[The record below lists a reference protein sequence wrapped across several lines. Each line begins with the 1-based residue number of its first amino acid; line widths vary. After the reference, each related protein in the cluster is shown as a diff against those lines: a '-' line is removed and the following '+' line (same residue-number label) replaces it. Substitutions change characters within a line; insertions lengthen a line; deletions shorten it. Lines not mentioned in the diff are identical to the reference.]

1 MKKIYS
7 KKTIIII
14 AISIGLIIGAF
25 FLINYIIDKLSGNLE
40 AKQNI
45 KSVSQEISK
54 DTSTELKPADYY
66 PESNIYDIMHRM
78 TNSKIIAKDGQI
90 WGTLPMGKEQIQTLK
105 QTIEKINYPDREY
118 LLGALSRWEQGDFSQ
133 SVDEHNYLWNKLGGT
148 VGEANKL
155 KK

>member
-7 KKTIIII
+7 KKTITIIV
-14 AISIGLIIGAF
+14 ISIGLMIGAF

-40 AKQNI
+40 AKQNL

-90 WGTLPMGKEQIQTLK
+90 WGRLSMDKDHIQTLK
-105 QTIEKINYPDREY
+105 STIEKIDYKDKDY
-118 LLGALSRWEQGDFSQ
+118 LLETLSRWEKGDFSQ
-133 SVDEHNYLWNKLGGT
+133 CIEEHNYFWNKLGGT
-148 VGEANKL
+148 VGEAYKL
-155 KK
+155 I